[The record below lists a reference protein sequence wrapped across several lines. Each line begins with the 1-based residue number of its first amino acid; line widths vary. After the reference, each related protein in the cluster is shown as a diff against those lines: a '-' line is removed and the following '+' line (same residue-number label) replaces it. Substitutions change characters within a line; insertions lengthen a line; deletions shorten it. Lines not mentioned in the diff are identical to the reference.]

1 MRILGIET
9 TCDETAAAVL
19 EDGRRLLSNKVFSQ
33 IGLHKK
39 YNGVVPELASRA
51 HTEKIAEVIGAALS
65 YPGSGYESGGALSAG
80 SNPPVDAV
88 AFARGPGLP
97 GALLVGKVAA
107 HAVGEMFGVPVIGV
121 NHLEGHIFACELRSD
136 SSAAPL
142 EYPLVALT
150 VSGGHTELWL
160 MRGPGLYRVLGR
172 TRDDAAG
179 EAFDKIAKL
188 LDLGYPGGPVVEKYA
203 GSAVKRDIEFPRPLL
218 PGTWDFSFSGLKTA
232 VSYYLR
238 DCKRRDPAGICS
250 AFQTAVVETL
260 AVKAVKAARHFGVKH
275 IAVGGGVSA
284 NSALR
289 RTLAERAARHGITAR
304 FVERRFC
311 TDNGAM
317 IALAAHKK
325 LSAAICRDRSVRVN
339 PDLRGRSWAL

>member
-19 EDGRRLLSNKVFSQ
+19 EDGRRLLSSEVYSQ
-33 IGLHKK
+33 IELHQR

-51 HTEKIAEVIGAALS
+51 HAEKIAAVIHTALS
-65 YPGSGYESGGALSAG
+65 YPGSPYERGNASHE
-80 SNPPVDAV
+80 NRPVDAV

-107 HAVGEMFGVPVIGV
+107 HAVAEMYGVPLIGV
-121 NHLEGHIFACELRSD
+121 NHLEGHIFACEL
-136 SSAAPL
+136 SSEGKDNPL
-142 EYPLVALT
+142 SYPLVALT

-160 MRGPGLYRVLGR
+160 MRGPGRYKILGK

-188 LDLGYPGGPVVEKYA
+188 LGLGYPGGPLIEKYA
-203 GSAVKRDIEFPRPLL
+203 KEGNPHAVEFPRPFM
-218 PGTWDFSFSGLKTA
+218 PGTWEFSFSGLKTS

-238 DCKRRDPAGICS
+238 DAKTINNADICAS
-250 AFQTAVVETL
+250 FQAAVVDTL
-260 AVKAVKAARHFGVKH
+260 VSKTIKAALQFGVRH
-275 IAVGGGVSA
+275 IAVGGGVVA
-284 NSALR
+284 NSALSE
-289 RTLAERAARHGITAR
+289 TLTEKARKRGLSVR
-304 FVERRFC
+304 FVEKKFC

-317 IALAAHKK
+317 IALAGYKK
-325 LSAAICRDRSVRVN
+325 LIEPACRDLSVKIDPCLKV
-339 PDLRGRSWAL
+339 RSWRAD

>member
-19 EDGRRLLSNKVFSQ
+19 QDGVRLLSNHVYSQ
-33 IGLHKK
+33 IELHKK

-51 HTEKIAEVIGAALS
+51 HTEKIAGVIAAALA
-65 YPGSGYESGGALSAG
+65 YPGSGYESGRPFKAG
-80 SNPPVDAV
+80 GKPPVDAV

-107 HAVGEMFGVPVIGV
+107 HAVAEMFGVPVIGV

-136 SSAAPL
+136 ATPAPL

-160 MRGPGLYRVLGR
+160 MKGPGQYRVLGR

-188 LDLGYPGGPVVEKYA
+188 LGLGYPGGPIVGQYAEKA
-203 GSAVKRDIEFPRPLL
+203 KNRQLEFPRPLL

-238 DCKRRDPAGICS
+238 DNEKRDPAEICA
-250 AFQTAVVETL
+250 AFQNAVVETL
-260 AVKAVKAARHFGVKH
+260 AVKTVKAAKHFGVKH

-284 NSALR
+284 NTELR
-289 RTLAERAARHGITAR
+289 RVLAERAARHGIKAR

-317 IALAAHKK
+317 IALAAHHKIT
-325 LSAAICRDRSVRVN
+325 APHCTDQSVRVN
-339 PDLRGRSWAL
+339 PNLRVRSWHG